1 MLEQNTAVIT
11 ENLLAFIYVCY
22 REHPFTVTL
31 QSCIYS
37 IISDYCQL
45 TRNSI

>member
-22 REHPFTVTL
+22 GEHPFTVTIMHL
-31 QSCIYS
+31 
-37 IISDYCQL
+37 
-45 TRNSI
+45 